1 MTQQREAVLAKVA
14 VSFQAV
20 LSARLH
26 VAILAVLLGSQ
37 LRVHVYRTRSR
48 RFDWGRVKVSKSYTH
63 ARVQNVSASQAS
75 HVPLTL
81 HMSVGHIGEWT
92 GRYS

>member
-26 VAILAVLLGSQ
+26 VAILAVLLGYQ
-37 LRVHVYRTRSR
+37 LRVHVHWTRSR
-48 RFDWGRVKVSKSYTH
+48 RIEWGRVKMLKSY
-63 ARVQNVSASQAS
+63 ARAQNAS
-75 HVPLTL
+75 TF
-81 HMSVGHIGEWT
+81 
-92 GRYS
+92 